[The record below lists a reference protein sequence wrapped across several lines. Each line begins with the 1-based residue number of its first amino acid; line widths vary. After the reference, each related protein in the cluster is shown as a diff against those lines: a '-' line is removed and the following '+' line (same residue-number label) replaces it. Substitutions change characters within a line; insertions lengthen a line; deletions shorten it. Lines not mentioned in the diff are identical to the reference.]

1 MSATSTRTITL
12 GFAGDRVGNPSA
24 SAAAN
29 TSSPAATAA
38 PISLAIGDNTITVPT
53 GGTVPTAVTIVK
65 PAGSTAVLKLKG
77 AGGDTGV
84 TLHAT
89 DPDSISLAASQA
101 SFILNASAI
110 VTGVVL
116 IWS

>member
-1 MSATSTRTITL
+1 MSATSTRVIQL

-38 PISLAIGDNTITVPT
+38 PVTLAIGDNAITVPT

-65 PAGSTAVLKLKG
+65 PAASTATIKLKG
-77 AGGDTGV
+77 AGGDTGIK
-84 TLHAT
+84 LHPT
-89 DPDSISLAASQA
+89 DPDSISLDPTQA
-101 SFILNASAI
+101 SIILNASAQ
-110 VTGVVL
+110 VVGVVL
-116 IWS
+116 VWS

>member
-1 MSATSTRTITL
+1 VSATSTRMIAL
-12 GFAGDRVGNPSA
+12 SFSGDRLSNPFA
-24 SAAAN
+24 AAAAN
-29 TSSPAATAA
+29 TASPAATAA
-38 PISLAIGDNTITVPT
+38 PVTLAPGDNTITVPT

-65 PAGSTAVLKLKG
+65 PAANTATIKLKG

-84 TLHAT
+84 KLHAT
-89 DPDSISLAASQA
+89 DPDSISLDPTQA
-101 SFILNASAI
+101 TIILNASAT